1 MKRTPDKTKVL
12 SRHLDEN
19 LQVLKKELGFGVNFD
34 VLVREIRVAS
44 KDAALIWI
52 DGLTSNP
59 LIQRLL
65 DRLFDLPAGE
75 LVPDAA
81 RKLIRQEVNFSEVE
95 TTDDLEYL
103 ILRILSG
110 MAALLVDGDDEA
122 VLMDVRSYP
131 GRSPQEPDL
140 ERVIR
145 GSRDGFVETLVY
157 NTALIRR
164 RLRDRS
170 LRIEVLQVGNRSKTD
185 VAVIYLQD
193 VVNLD
198 LLKDVKDRISK
209 MVTDGIPMAEK
220 TVEEFITE
228 KRNWWNPFPVVRYTE
243 RPDVAAIHLLE
254 GHIVILADTS
264 PSAIILPVTLFHHI
278 QHAEEYRE
286 NPLVGAYLR
295 WVRLLGIL
303 IAWIFPPL
311 WIALVLKKEV
321 LPEWLKFLG
330 PKTSTPIPLPVQ
342 FVVAEIGVD
351 LIRIGLI
358 HTPSSLATALGFIG
372 AILLGEMAAKVGLFV
387 PETVMYVAL
396 AAIGTF
402 ATPSMEFS
410 QAIRLSRI
418 FLLVAAGL
426 FRLPGL
432 AVGMAIVFLRLL
444 TTRSFGVPYLW
455 PLLPFE
461 SGALKAVLLRLPVP
475 SHWVRPSIL
484 RPQEI
489 ARLPEGGGTASDQG
503 AGERG
508 GKTDD
513 RKKTEDDRGAGIRT
527 LKKRGR

>member
-1 MKRTPDKTKVL
+1 MKRNPENTKTL
-12 SRHLDEN
+12 SRHLEEN
-19 LQVLKKELGFGVNFD
+19 LQVLKKDLGFGVNFD

-44 KDAALIWI
+44 KDAVLIWI
-52 DGLTSNP
+52 DGLTSDA
-59 LIQRLL
+59 LIQRIL

-81 RKLIRQEVNFSEVE
+81 HKLIRQEVNFSEVE
-95 TTDDLEYL
+95 TTDNLEYL
-103 ILRILSG
+103 IMRVLSG
-110 MAALLVDGDDEA
+110 MAALLVDGEDEA

-131 GRSPQEPDL
+131 GRNPQEPDL
-140 ERVIR
+140 ERVVR

-185 VAVIYLQD
+185 VAILYLQD

-209 MVTDGIPMAEK
+209 IVTDGIPMAEK
-220 TVEEFITE
+220 SVEEFITE

-243 RPDVAAIHLLE
+243 RPDAAAIHLLE
-254 GHIVILADTS
+254 GHIVVLADTS

-295 WVRLLGIL
+295 WVRFLGIL
-303 IAWIFPPL
+303 TAWAFPPV
-311 WIALVLKKEV
+311 WISLVFEKNA
-321 LPEWLKFLG
+321 LPEWLKFIG
-330 PKTSTPIPLPVQ
+330 PKTQTPIPIALQ

-358 HTPSSLATALGFIG
+358 HTPSSLATAIGFIG
-372 AILLGEMAAKVGLFV
+372 AILLGEMATKVGLFV

-418 FLLVAAGL
+418 FLLIVAGI
-426 FRLPGL
+426 FGFPGL
-432 AVGMAIVFLRLL
+432 AAGVAMVFLRLL

-455 PLLPFE
+455 PLIPFE
-461 SGALKAVLLRLPVP
+461 FGALKAVFVRLPVP
-475 SHWVRPSIL
+475 SHWVRPSAL
-484 RPQEI
+484 KPQEV
-489 ARLPEGGGTASDQG
+489 ARLPEGGGTASD
-503 AGERG
+503 
-508 GKTDD
+508 
-513 RKKTEDDRGAGIRT
+513 RGAREAGDRRGDQKNKGTRT
-527 LKKRGR
+527 RTTKKGRR